1 MCTHNVKEKK
11 LLFNVTLTTVASL
24 SLANMSR
31 TKESLRTSYFDN
43 IFTGI
48 NHKSRKISA
57 TNRKSMYIGWR
68 LSSGNY
74 GRYNKMKLSSILF
87 LKSKMLKS
95 GIDPF

>member
-57 TNRKSMYIGWR
+57 TNRKTMYIGWR

-74 GRYNKMKLSSILF
+74 GRVPPGPVGEGLMP
-87 LKSKMLKS
+87 M
-95 GIDPF
+95 